1 VTLRFSGSFMQ
12 FECALFILV
21 VVGMACA
28 VIAALSSLF
37 RPRDLKPHEKLL
49 IFGKRFGTIWA
60 CTPCVKSR
68 GYSEGDLLDGVVVTG
83 AGVMRERIKA
93 GAATLS
99 F

>member
-1 VTLRFSGSFMQ
+1 MQ

-49 IFGKRFGTIWA
+49 ISNWKRL
-60 CTPCVKSR
+60 K
-68 GYSEGDLLDGVVVTG
+68 
-83 AGVMRERIKA
+83 KA
-93 GAATLS
+93 KHKRYRVQS
-99 F
+99 